1 MQTAT
6 YISLSAQ
13 KALESGIDVAAN
25 NLANLSTPA
34 FKGENVLFKEYLQT
48 APGGGRISY
57 VRDFGVQRD
66 TKQGDLART
75 GNPLDAGIDGD
86 GYFTVNTTDGQRYT
100 RNGRFQLDSGGNVVT
115 AQGYQLLSDQ
125 GQPITMPANTRTITI
140 AADGQVVTETGPVAK
155 IGVAHFDTPQ
165 DLVAA
170 SDGLYATADQPT
182 PDTTS
187 KVQQG
192 MVENSNVNAIGAI
205 SKLMGLQKA
214 YAGAAEIV
222 NDEDNRIKSAID
234 KLSRIA

>member
-48 APGGGRISY
+48 APGGGNISY

-66 TKQGDLART
+66 TKQGDLAKT
-75 GNPLDAGIDGD
+75 GNPLDTGIDGD
-86 GYFTVNTTDGQRYT
+86 GYYTIGTSDGQRYT
-100 RNGRFQLDSGGNVVT
+100 RNGRFQLDSGGNLVT
-115 AQGYQLLSDQ
+115 SQGYQLLSDQ
-125 GQPITMPANTRTITI
+125 GNPITMPANTRQITI
-140 AADGQVVTETGPVAK
+140 STDGQVSTETGPVAK
-155 IGVAHFDTPQ
+155 IGLAHFDKPQ
-165 DLVAA
+165 DLVPA
-170 SDGLYATADQPT
+170 SDGLYATEDQPA

-187 KVQQG
+187 KVRQG
-192 MVENSNVNAIGAI
+192 TVENSNVNAIGAI
-205 SKLMGLQKA
+205 SKLLALQKA

-234 KLSRIA
+234 KLSRVV